1 MDIGAVASKKII
13 SRAILFD
20 WSDGLVSGIKYVIL
34 NMNEVSSN
42 PGIFKVKCTD
52 TVSALMW
59 IHSTNK
65 KEMMIF

>member
-52 TVSALMW
+52 TVSALM
-59 IHSTNK
+59 
-65 KEMMIF
+65 